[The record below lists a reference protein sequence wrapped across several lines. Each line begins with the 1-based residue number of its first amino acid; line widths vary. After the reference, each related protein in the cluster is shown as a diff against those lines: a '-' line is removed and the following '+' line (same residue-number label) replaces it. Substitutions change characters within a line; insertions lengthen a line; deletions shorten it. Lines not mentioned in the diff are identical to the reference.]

1 MKIGITITNLEE
13 YDNIDNIYTS
23 GFNQHIFMLYYYLIK
38 KTDNTFFISNT
49 NSKKNNYKFIM
60 HNDYVKLAKLD
71 IILVVGLPINIKKIK
86 LINKNVKNIFYNMG
100 SMHVVDVYSMLN
112 LDKKRNIKS
121 TIYNYDEV
129 WIYPHFEYCIDYYKY
144 KYKTKKVYVV
154 PFFWEPR
161 YLQININQIKQVED
175 KLSNTRNIDIAV
187 FEPNIYKEKACFIPI
202 IACEFAKDYIT
213 TAKIFNSQ
221 KLNNQSIKTFFNLS
235 DLYKQGKLSAEQRY
249 GFSFIMS
256 KYCNIVLSYVENCD
270 LNFLFS
276 ECFYLGIP
284 LIHNSK
290 ILKDYGY
297 YYEGCNAEQAA
308 EHIKNI
314 KINGFNR
321 EEYIDKHKEVVYK
334 YSLENPEVTGFF
346 KERLNII

>member
-1 MKIGITITNLEE
+1 M
-13 YDNIDNIYTS
+13 S
-23 GFNQHIFMLYYYLIK
+23 SQHS
-38 KTDNTFFISNT
+38 D
-49 NSKKNNYKFIM
+49 
-60 HNDYVKLAKLD
+60 
-71 IILVVGLPINIKKIK
+71 
-86 LINKNVKNIFYNMG
+86 
-100 SMHVVDVYSMLN
+100 DVYLMLD
-112 LDKKRNIKS
+112 LHRNKS
-121 TIYNYDEV
+121 KAIECKPYDEI
-129 WIYPHFEYCIDYYKY
+129 WISPHFEYTIDYYKY
-144 KYKTKKVYVV
+144 KYKTKNVKVCPY
-154 PFFWEPR
+154 FWDPKFLE
-161 YLQININQIKQVED
+161 INREQVNIIGD
-175 KLSNTRNIDIAV
+175 NSRNIDIAV

-321 EEYIDKHKEVVYK
+321 QEYIDKHKEVVYK
-334 YSLENPEVTGFF
+334 YSLENSEVTGFF
-346 KERLNII
+346 KERLNIN